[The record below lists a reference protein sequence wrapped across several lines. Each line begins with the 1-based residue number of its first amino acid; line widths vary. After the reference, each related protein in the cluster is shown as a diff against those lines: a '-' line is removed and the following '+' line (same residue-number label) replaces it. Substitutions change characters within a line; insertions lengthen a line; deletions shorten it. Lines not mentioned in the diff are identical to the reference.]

1 MKTVFV
7 FLMFWSFLPSFAQ
20 TDQLARNY
28 FDRGDFEKALVIYK
42 QLYEKEPY
50 NQAHF
55 MGLVESYQ
63 QLRKFGQAEDLL
75 RDRLNT
81 TANAPHYL
89 IELGHNYELQE
100 KKDEAVKLYDEALR
114 SVESRPNFAFP
125 IARTFEKYSLLDY
138 AVAAYELGMSKN
150 PDAEFGIQLARLY
163 GEQGEIDKMLSYYI
177 DVVTQ
182 NETLL
187 PAVSRIYGQFIT
199 EDPENEANRLFR
211 QQLLKRMQH
220 VQSIILKEMLSWLY
234 IQQQDFDKAFLQLK
248 AIYRRSGG
256 DLGPLMRLSLS
267 ALDHN
272 QIPTAIE
279 ILEYII
285 AESPSQVVQL
295 QAHQLRLNAM
305 QKITPEE
312 DFGKIQKIYEEL
324 VSQYSSVGRPLL
336 SLKIDQANFLAFRQG
351 NTDDAKRILESSL
364 ESELGSF
371 DEAGLKMALADILVL
386 EEKFNRALIYYSQVQ
401 TLVENDQIAQTAAYK
416 VARTSYYKGD
426 FKWALMQLDVLKSA
440 TSQLVANDAME
451 LSLLIT
457 ENKSEDSTQA
467 ALRAFARADLLAFQ
481 KKNRAAIGQLDS
493 LLVTF
498 KGAAIEDEALLR
510 QALLLKEEGDFDNA
524 EANLLRL
531 ITNYGSGILGDNAHY
546 QLAELYFTK
555 GNLEKA
561 KTYYEKIIFE
571 YPDSIYFVDA
581 RKKFRAL
588 RGDALE

>member
-211 QQLLKRMQH
+211 QQLLKRLQDD
-220 VQSIILKEMLSWLY
+220 QSIILNEMLSWLY

-248 AIYRRSGG
+248 GLGIGWGRIPLIIGNSLFCSGKGG
-256 DLGPLMRLSLS
+256 DQG
-267 ALDHN
+267 
-272 QIPTAIE
+272 
-279 ILEYII
+279 
-285 AESPSQVVQL
+285 
-295 QAHQLRLNAM
+295 
-305 QKITPEE
+305 
-312 DFGKIQKIYEEL
+312 GIQ
-324 VSQYSSVGRPLL
+324 
-336 SLKIDQANFLAFRQG
+336 F
-351 NTDDAKRILESSL
+351 
-364 ESELGSF
+364 
-371 DEAGLKMALADILVL
+371 
-386 EEKFNRALIYYSQVQ
+386 
-401 TLVENDQIAQTAAYK
+401 
-416 VARTSYYKGD
+416 
-426 FKWALMQLDVLKSA
+426 
-440 TSQLVANDAME
+440 
-451 LSLLIT
+451 
-457 ENKSEDSTQA
+457 
-467 ALRAFARADLLAFQ
+467 
-481 KKNRAAIGQLDS
+481 
-493 LLVTF
+493 
-498 KGAAIEDEALLR
+498 
-510 QALLLKEEGDFDNA
+510 
-524 EANLLRL
+524 
-531 ITNYGSGILGDNAHY
+531 
-546 QLAELYFTK
+546 
-555 GNLEKA
+555 
-561 KTYYEKIIFE
+561 
-571 YPDSIYFVDA
+571 
-581 RKKFRAL
+581 
-588 RGDALE
+588 

>member
-211 QQLLKRMQH
+211 QQLLKRLQDD
-220 VQSIILKEMLSWLY
+220 QSIILNEMLSWLY